1 MANFILEI
9 LDANDKVVKGK
20 DKSIIVKNASYSGKK
35 WNDAKKKL
43 EEIMLENQHVE
54 SRRLKEE

>member
-20 DKSIIVKNASYSGKK
+20 DKSIIVKNASYS
-35 WNDAKKKL
+35 
-43 EEIMLENQHVE
+43 
-54 SRRLKEE
+54 